1 MDDRDFEARR
11 RELADAQKAWVDQ
24 VLSVEPPQLP
34 TRLQGLARVIQLREG
49 NPIVEQFHDEVLR
62 LMMEDRF
69 ASLGTVEVVGALEYV
84 KWNLINR
91 S

>member
-11 RELADAQKAWVDQ
+11 RELAEAQKAWVEHFAY
-24 VLSVEPPQLP
+24 VEPPQLP
-34 TRLQGLARVIQLREG
+34 TRLQGVARVIQLREG
-49 NPIVEQFHDEVLR
+49 NPIVDQFHDEVLR
-62 LMMEDRF
+62 LMTEDRF
-69 ASLGTVEVVGALEYV
+69 ASLNTVEVVGALEYV